1 MECHRVREA
10 MYRVSHNEL
19 DAELVPSFDDHLTCC
34 PPCAEH
40 FAYVSRLLAIVR
52 GSAGHYA
59 APPTLRTRILACC
72 PHRGGVIILGRAY

>member
-19 DAELVPSFDDHLTCC
+19 DAELIPSFDDHLTCC

-40 FAYVSRLLAIVR
+40 FAYVSKLLTIVR
-52 GSAGHYA
+52 ESGGRYP
-59 APPTLRTRILACC
+59 APSTLRQRILASF
-72 PHRGGVIILGRAY
+72 PHRGGLVILGPAD